1 MGRVD
6 TYLSNGVFVLFAA
19 SSPHVDIG
27 QIDTW
32 ILRNAGEHCES
43 AAVTES
49 VENRS

>member
-6 TYLSNGVFVLFAA
+6 TYLSNRVFALFAA

-27 QIDTW
+27 QIDTG
-32 ILRNAGEHCES
+32 ASVS